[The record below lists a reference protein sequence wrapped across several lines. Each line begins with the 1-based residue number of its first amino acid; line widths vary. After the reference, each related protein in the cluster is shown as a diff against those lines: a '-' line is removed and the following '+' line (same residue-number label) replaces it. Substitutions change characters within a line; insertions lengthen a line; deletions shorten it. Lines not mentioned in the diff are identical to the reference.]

1 MNNIS
6 FLPLYVN
13 NTYLPSL
20 VIRHLTDVS
29 NAAIYRRFGNAVQV
43 TPYPLNLQY
52 IYQHEN
58 FSSTVCPL
66 YNLTEIIPYG
76 IL

>member
-1 MNNIS
+1 MKNIS
-6 FLPLYVN
+6 FPPLYVN

-29 NAAIYRRFGNAVQV
+29 NTAIYRRFGNAVQV
-43 TPYPLNLQY
+43 APFPAQCVR
-52 IYQHEN
+52 
-58 FSSTVCPL
+58 S
-66 YNLTEIIPYG
+66 YNLTEIIPCG